1 MATPLTYI
9 EEQLALR
16 EDMAKSIELMENH
29 LADPQRSPRFGML
42 KDSKDVTVKRIS
54 ELKEQIADIDARI
67 ERLRSGNA

>member
-1 MATPLTYI
+1 MSSPMVYI

-16 EDMAKSIELMENH
+16 ESLARSVELMENH
-29 LADPQRSPRFGML
+29 LGDPQRSPRFGML
-42 KDSKDVTVKRIS
+42 ESSEDVTEERVA